1 MSIVN
6 GLFAGRAGINSHGAA
21 IAVVGDNISNSS
33 TVGFKSSRAEF
44 EDLIAGG
51 QVSGRTIGSG
61 SSLAAV
67 TTSFTQGT
75 LEFTSRPLDLAID
88 GNGLFVVADGAQRY
102 YTRAGN
108 FKVDSAG
115 YIVDQN
121 DYALLGF
128 PQNGSGAL
136 EPININNV
144 SSSTTPTANVSIAG
158 NLDAD
163 AAIVTAPQDTGVIA
177 TADVYSTANPA
188 IVPASPMSYVELNN
202 LAEFQTVVDVIDSLG
217 ATHTVTL
224 FFFRTNGG
232 DTAAPN
238 DTEWT
243 IQAYTDAQ
251 DVSIAAGP
259 ADGTPVLIG
268 EAFVGFD
275 SDGTRNG
282 TVPSQDIT
290 ASNIPWSNGADSTQ
304 DVDFLFDPFT
314 QFAANSNISAITQ
327 DGQGVG
333 AVTSISVESDGRIF
347 ALLDNGQSTILG
359 TVGLVNFANPAG
371 LQRIGSNL
379 LQQSGT
385 SGEPIVGKPADGT
398 FGSLQAGS
406 LELSNVDL
414 ASEFV
419 KVITL
424 QRGFQASSRIISTID
439 QLLSEI
445 IQLA

>member
-33 TVGFKSSRAEF
+33 TVGFKASRAEF

-61 SSLAAV
+61 SALAGV

-88 GNGLFVVADGAQRY
+88 GNGTFVVADGAQRY

-144 SSSTTPTANVSIAG
+144 SSSTSPTGNVTVAG

-163 AAIVTAPQDTGVIA
+163 ASIVTAPQDTGVA
-177 TADVYSTANPA
+177 GTADVYSTANPT
-188 IVPASPMSYVELNN
+188 VTPTSPLSYTELNN
-202 LAEFQTVVDVIDSLG
+202 SAEFQTVVDVIDSLG

-224 FFFRTNGG
+224 FFFRTNEGV
-232 DTAAPN
+232 TAG

-243 IQAYTDAQ
+243 IQAYADAA
-251 DVSIAAGP
+251 DVSIAAAP
-259 ADGTPVLIG
+259 SDGTPVLIG
-268 EAFVGFD
+268 EQTIGFD
-275 SDGTRNG
+275 SDGTRTG
-282 TVPSQDIT
+282 TVPTEDIT
-290 ASNIPWSNGADSTQ
+290 ASNIPWSNGADNTQ

-327 DGQGVG
+327 DGEGVG

-385 SGEPIVGKPADGT
+385 SGEPIVGSPADGT